1 MIQSGYC
8 LIDLSWFNAT
18 DYEQKH
24 TYYNNE
30 YAAKVCRTLKAAL
43 NSGKIIF
50 VKLTDPA
57 PEVVSKVAIQTLQK
71 DETATIQIITPSSVS
86 LDGVATMSLF
96 TFEFHTDGRFHWKI
110 GG

>member
-24 TYYNNE
+24 YYDNE
-30 YAAKVCRTLKAAL
+30 YAVKVCRTLKAAL

-50 VKLTDPA
+50 VKLLDPA
-57 PEVVSKVAIQTLQK
+57 PVVVSKVAIQTLQE
-71 DETATIQIITPSSVS
+71 DETAKIQIVTPSNVD
-86 LDGVATMSLF
+86 LDGVATMSMLS
-96 TFEFHTDGRFHWKI
+96 FEFHTDGRFYWKI